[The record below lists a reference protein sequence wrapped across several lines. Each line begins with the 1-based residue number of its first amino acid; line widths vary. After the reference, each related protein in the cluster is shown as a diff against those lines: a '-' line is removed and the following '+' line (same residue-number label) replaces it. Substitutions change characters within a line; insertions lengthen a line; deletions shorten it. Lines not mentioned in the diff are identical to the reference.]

1 MAIDQDIA
9 QRVDAYRGNP
19 QALQQRYAANQEL
32 LDLLALQRL
41 KSEKDDAMRKVQMEM
56 QQDPQTIKQQKE
68 RQLLDMTKQDL
79 TNQTAGIM
87 QNAQKKQQKNMQRV
101 AKQGAANPQQMQ
113 KMQAGLGALAQ
124 RQQNQAPMRMAQ
136 GGIVAFKQGGITQA
150 DIDEYRRNK
159 NKMLGNFANMNRLT
173 DGDIRKILEGLQDNK
188 SGAFADPSAT
198 PLKGSS
204 PKTVEFS
211 NDPNNFRQAPILDAE
226 GALESPSSGGSGK
239 TTTDTIVPP
248 QRPPKPPAEA
258 PAKAEAPAEAE
269 AEGVGE
275 AGLKTLTAPV
285 IDMTKAD
292 SLNSGISILE
302 KAGLGEPQTPDASKN
317 TARDSAATFLGRDA
331 KRTKMDS
338 YLDELKQLDVR
349 QQDPEK
355 LRRERLQAFKLGAAG
370 RGSTTL
376 AGAGAAAFNQGRFQ
390 ERDARD
396 RVLKRIDIDKEAM
409 QMDTDIGKSA
419 QSSGDTAYEQSMAN
433 RRSIADVLS
442 KQRSGDLEVAI
453 ADAKMALE
461 TNQNN
466 IANELKRIELK
477 YTNAIRKDLNKIE
490 QRSQAQDMLRQFNN
504 DRNALI
510 NAELGQNPTYLNADS
525 ILKNPQA
532 SEDQKNQAEQI
543 IITLTNAATFKVNA
557 LYDQQGLN
565 DLEQSLMD
573 DIGIG
578 TGSGSSIS
586 NPTIDTLVEKYSK

>member
-150 DIDEYRRNK
+150 DIDEYRRTK
-159 NKMLGNFANMNRLT
+159 RLIGSNRLT
-173 DGDIRKILEGLQDNK
+173 DEDIRRILERLQGPQINK
-188 SGAFADPSAT
+188 SGALAAPSAT

-211 NDPNNFRQAPILDAE
+211 NDPNNFRQAPILDA
-226 GALESPSSGGSGK
+226 GQDLKNPSSGGGGK
-239 TTTDTIVPP
+239 TTTNTIVPS
-248 QRPPKPPAEA
+248 QRPPEPPAEVEA
-258 PAKAEAPAEAE
+258 EAEAEAPAEAK
-269 AEGVGE
+269 GIGE

-292 SLNSGISILE
+292 SLSSGIGILD
-302 KAGLGEPQTPDASKN
+302 KAGLGEPQTPDVSKN
-317 TARDSAATFLGRDA
+317 TARDSAAAFLGRDA

-510 NAELGQNPTYLNADS
+510 TAEVEQNPAYLNAYT
-525 ILKNPQA
+525 ILRNPQVP
-532 SEDQKNQAEQI
+532 EDKRNEAEQI
-543 IITLTNAATFKVNA
+543 IDSLTKAATFKVNA